1 VVREVVVGDEVAVEV
16 VVEVE
21 VGSGTSV
28 DAVAPGPVVCVA
40 SVALEVLLPVELPP
54 SSPPQALATRDIA
67 SIVARE
73 SSMVEFSAAMV
84 PESPL
89 RQREGVNAR
98 GRVRAASRP
107 RRSQPGRLRAARA
120 GA

>member
-1 VVREVVVGDEVAVEV
+1 VLSSVVPVGSTAVVEVVGEVVGEVVVGDEVEV

-73 SSMVEFSAAMV
+73 LGMGEISAAMV
-84 PESPL
+84 TESPL
-89 RQREGVNAR
+89 RPSSA
-98 GRVRAASRP
+98 
-107 RRSQPGRLRAARA
+107 
-120 GA
+120 